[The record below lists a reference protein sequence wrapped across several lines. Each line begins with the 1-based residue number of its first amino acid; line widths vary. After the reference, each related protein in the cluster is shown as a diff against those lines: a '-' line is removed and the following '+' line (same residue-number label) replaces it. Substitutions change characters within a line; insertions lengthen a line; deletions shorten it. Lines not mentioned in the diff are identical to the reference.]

1 MRRPHA
7 NPSRFEQDEELP
19 ADEEGMSQAS
29 RLLNQADPQATINA
43 ADDAALAALGRVFRA
58 QRVCCFVAGQCRIRK
73 SIYRKVVVGCEACTP
88 GLRVLEIMFGFSL

>member
-29 RLLNQADPQATINA
+29 RLLNQADPQATIHA
-43 ADDAALAALGRVFRA
+43 ADDAALAASVLLCCRA
-58 QRVCCFVAGQCRIRK
+58 MPDPQIDLPEGSSWLR
-73 SIYRKVVVGCEACTP
+73 
-88 GLRVLEIMFGFSL
+88 GLHARAASS